1 MIIDL
6 LIMVIIIIVY
16 ILGQNIKFIQFM
28 TWWSNAISNV
38 SNSVA

>member
-16 ILGQNIKFIQFM
+16 ILGQNIKFI
-28 TWWSNAISNV
+28 
-38 SNSVA
+38 NSWPGEVM